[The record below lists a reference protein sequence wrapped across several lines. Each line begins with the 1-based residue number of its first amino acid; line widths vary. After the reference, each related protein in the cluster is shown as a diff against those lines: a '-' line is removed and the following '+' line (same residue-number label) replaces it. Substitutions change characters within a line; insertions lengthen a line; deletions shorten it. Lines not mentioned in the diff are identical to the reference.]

1 MAIIIYCLLY
11 LAIIGSCHVRNEA
24 NNAVASATFLGGPPR
39 TTYSCVAND
48 NCDNEVHVIGNYIS
62 NGQSDFQ
69 VHNDGLTNLY
79 LTVTGS
85 SSRPLILVL
94 VSYEHVQWTLHIP
107 SGVVIDRVI
116 IVSSFGN
123 SEIPDWG
130 PEKQAWYIHAI
141 MLISAEFLPEQLYCG
156 TSWTSSCC

>member
-1 MAIIIYCLLY
+1 MVYCSVLSFSVEWQFLIIIVD

-24 NNAVASATFLGGPPR
+24 NNAVASATFRGSPSRYGY

-48 NCDNEVHVIGNYIS
+48 NCDNEVHVIGNYES
-62 NGQSDFQ
+62 NGHSGFR
-69 VHNDGLTNLY
+69 VHNDGFTNLY

-94 VSYEHVQWTLHIP
+94 ASYEHVQWTLHIP

-116 IVSSFGN
+116 IVSSCGN
-123 SEIPDWG
+123 S
-130 PEKQAWYIHAI
+130 
-141 MLISAEFLPEQLYCG
+141 
-156 TSWTSSCC
+156 